1 MANLAASPQAYR
13 RGAVLSAGPAQ
24 LVVILYDG
32 ARRFLR
38 QAMAAMEAG
47 DVERAHVTLR
57 HGEMIIAH
65 LNGTLDL
72 DQGDVALRLR
82 SLYEF
87 SLHHLNAARMAKN
100 PAMIA
105 EVSDLLGELREAWA
119 QVAAEAPG
127 G

>member
-1 MANLAASPQAYR
+1 MGNVVATPQAYM
-13 RGAVLSAGPAQ
+13 RGAVLAAGPAQ

-38 QAMAAMEAG
+38 QAAQAMEAG
-47 DVERAHVTLR
+47 EIERAHITLR
-57 HGEMIIAH
+57 HGETIIAH

-72 DQGDVALRLR
+72 EQGEVAVHLRN
-82 SLYEF
+82 LYEF
-87 SLHHLNAARMAKN
+87 SLRHLNAARMAKD

-105 EVSDLLGELREAWA
+105 QVSDLLGELREAWA
-119 QVAAEAPG
+119 HVAAEAPG